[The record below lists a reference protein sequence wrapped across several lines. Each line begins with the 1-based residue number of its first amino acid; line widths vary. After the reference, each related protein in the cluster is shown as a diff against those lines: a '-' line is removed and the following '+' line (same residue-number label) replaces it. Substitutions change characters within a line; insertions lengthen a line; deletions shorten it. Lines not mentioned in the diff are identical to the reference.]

1 MARTKTLKTC
11 TFCAKEVYR
20 IAGHGLCA
28 NCYYREK
35 RNGTPDYVKVRSPC
49 SVGGCEALSV
59 AHGYCE
65 THYRRWKRHGVV
77 ENERFDRWGHVSKH
91 PLAQSYYWARKTD
104 GAAFLKPWEDFWQ
117 FIADIGERPSS
128 RHRLRKID
136 QGAPLA
142 PGNFKWAPPKFDIPC
157 RNAPERAEYAR
168 AHRSAHPST
177 YKDRYLRKSFGVSL
191 AWYSTQLDVQ
201 GGGCAICA
209 EPETA
214 NNPKT
219 GLPRDLAVDHC
230 HTGGHVRALLCSKCN
245 TGLGSF
251 NDDPALLQAAID
263 YLTLHTPDV
272 APPD

>member
-1 MARTKTLKTC
+1 MARPKTLKIC
-11 TFCAKEVYR
+11 TFCTKEVYR

-49 SVGGCEALSV
+49 HVDGCESLSV
-59 AHGYCE
+59 AHDYCE
-65 THYRRWKRHGVV
+65 THYRRWKRHGVA

-91 PLAQSYYWARKTD
+91 PLAHSYYWARKTE
-104 GAAFLKPWEDFWQ
+104 GVNFHAAWGDFWQ
-117 FIADIGERPSS
+117 FATDIGERPSS

-168 AHRSAHPST
+168 AHRAAHPR
-177 YKDRYLRKSFGVSL
+177 DRKAAHLKKVYGITIDQYDSMCE
-191 AWYSTQLDVQ
+191 TQ
-201 GGGCAICA
+201 GGVCAVCSQ
-209 EPETA
+209 PETA
-214 NNPKT
+214 NHPQT
-219 GLPRDLAVDHC
+219 GMPRNLAVDHC
-230 HTGGHVRALLCSKCN
+230 HKKGNVRALLCSKCN